1 MAFEHEG
8 WGWATPLERSPKVV
22 LLNLI
27 FHADKNGECFPSAAL
42 IAHETGLSGRTVRRA
57 IQDLNRLGYI
67 DVRGQKKN
75 GLQTSNRYRLN
86 VGHLHEEVK
95 PFRTDTMSGVT
106 QCHTEKDES
115 PAHSALTPRHPMT
128 PCHPGV
134 SQCHTNQ
141 PVNLLN
147 PDYED
152 SSQSNETLEDLEA
165 QMNEDEVFQKSTR
178 KSVRDELFAAAHE
191 VGRKSRGVA

>member
-27 FHADKNGECFPSAAL
+27 FHADKEGRCFPSAAL

-57 IQDLNRLGYI
+57 IQALNRLGYI
-67 DVRGQKKN
+67 DVKGQKKN
-75 GLQTSNRYRLN
+75 GLQTSNLYRLN
-86 VGHLHEEVK
+86 VGHLHKEVT
-95 PFRTDTMSGVT
+95 PFRTDTVSGVT
-106 QCHTEKDES
+106 ECHSVENES
-115 PAHSALTPRHPMT
+115 PGHSAMTTRHPMT

-141 PVNLLN
+141 PVNPLN
-147 PDYED
+147 PDKED
-152 SSQSNETLEDLEA
+152 SSQSNDSLEDLEA
-165 QMNEDEVFQKSTR
+165 QMNEDEVFQKSTQNSR
-178 KSVRDELFAAAHE
+178 LDELFAASRE
-191 VGRKSRGVA
+191 MNRKSRGVA